1 HLAGLTSPSPP
12 RRPPVP
18 YTTLFRSAGHGHLR
32 TVLPALRSPVAGQQR
47 GSAPGLSLVPGVPG
61 DLHRHVGA
69 EPVAAHRSFRGP
81 GALGAVAGPSRDGD
95 CIGGKLGCHP
105 PRPYPA
111 PCDREKVTGGRGMS
125 PPALRPPQVTRTSR
139 GWRPGPDQRLLGMV

>member
-81 GALGAVAGPSRDGD
+81 GALGDRKSTRLNSSHVKISYAVFCS
-95 CIGGKLGCHP
+95 K
-105 PRPYPA
+105 
-111 PCDREKVTGGRGMS
+111 K
-125 PPALRPPQVTRTSR
+125 
-139 GWRPGPDQRLLGMV
+139 